1 MPDISIIKRAPSS
14 KHVTNEQLSFDFIN
28 KKNNKSDLSNI
39 SQERLIKVIKKLVSI
54 VKWNNFYSE
63 EIIGDIELI
72 KDAKNLYEIHYWVN
86 DIEEKVE
93 YIFRDTTDY
102 SKNLLEN
109 EDSSNE
115 CIQTL
120 IKLSKLIPFASI
132 FLWLS

>member
-63 EIIGDIELI
+63 DIIGDIELI
-72 KDAKNLYEIHYWVN
+72 KDAKNLYEIHSWVK

-115 CIQTL
+115 CLQTL
-120 IKLSKLIPFASI
+120 IKLAKLGVFDD
-132 FLWLS
+132 